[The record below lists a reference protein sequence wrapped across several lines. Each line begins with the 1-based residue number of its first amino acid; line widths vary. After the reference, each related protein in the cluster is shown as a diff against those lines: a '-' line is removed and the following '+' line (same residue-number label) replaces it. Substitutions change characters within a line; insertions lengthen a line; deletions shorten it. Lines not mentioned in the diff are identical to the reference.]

1 MKQIQTN
8 FTHTN
13 DVKKSKKSG
22 ENEKN
27 INICSRIKKNVCV
40 FVFDYLH
47 KFENCVVITIYL
59 LFKLL

>member
-1 MKQIQTN
+1 MEKILWEK
-8 FTHTN
+8 
-13 DVKKSKKSG
+13 VKKNKENEK
-22 ENEKN
+22 NEKN
-27 INICSRIKKNVCV
+27 INVCSRIKKNVCV